1 MTLRQQKQIFQ
12 QQAWMTF
19 RISPP
24 SEERIAKAVI
34 QQISYSE
41 FYQGP
46 LPSPKDMK
54 GYQEI
59 NPDFPDRIMQMTE
72 KQLDHKIAMEQKA
85 LNAGIQSALR
95 GQIIAA
101 FLFLTV
107 LGVGTYMIYL
117 IDYQAQLMAYHT

>member
-1 MTLRQQKQIFQ
+1 
-12 QQAWMTF
+12 
-19 RISPP
+19 
-24 SEERIAKAVI
+24 
-34 QQISYSE
+34 
-41 FYQGP
+41 
-46 LPSPKDMK
+46 
-54 GYQEI
+54 
-59 NPDFPDRIMQMTE
+59 MTE

-117 IDYQAQLMAYHT
+117 IDYQAQLMAYHA

>member
-1 MTLRQQKQIFQ
+1 
-12 QQAWMTF
+12 
-19 RISPP
+19 
-24 SEERIAKAVI
+24 
-34 QQISYSE
+34 
-41 FYQGP
+41 
-46 LPSPKDMK
+46 
-54 GYQEI
+54 
-59 NPDFPDRIMQMTE
+59 MTE

-117 IDYQAQLMAYHT
+117 IGYEAQ